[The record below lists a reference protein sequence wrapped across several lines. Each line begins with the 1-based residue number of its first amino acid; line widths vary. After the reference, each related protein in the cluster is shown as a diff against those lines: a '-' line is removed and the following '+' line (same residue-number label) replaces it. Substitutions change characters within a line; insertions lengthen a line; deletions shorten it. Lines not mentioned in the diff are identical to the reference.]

1 MKFRKTQI
9 FFLLISLFMISCDG
23 VKNNKDGK
31 AGFEKSLIEGV
42 DINAKLAARSNL
54 LEDMSQLVPLQ
65 NIADALGL
73 EVSQLKKVPS
83 RAANSNT
90 CFFKWEDPNFPNT
103 GIMMQV
109 KTNPYPSDLPNWAM
123 VTMNRLRA
131 NGENGLVEDN
141 YRYKE
146 LPGMATEGLYNADIG
161 KYYWRFSDEVI
172 LFLAFNTMHEQDE
185 QIKIANNLGAQ
196 MIKNYLDI

>member
-9 FFLLISLFMISCDG
+9 FFLLISLFMLSCDG
-23 VKNNKDGK
+23 VKNNKDDK

-65 NIADALGL
+65 NIADALSL
-73 EVSQLKKVPS
+73 EVSQLKKVPN

-90 CFFKWEDPNFPNT
+90 CFFKWEDPSFPNT

-146 LPGMATEGLYNADIG
+146 LPGMATEGLCNADIG